1 MAGGA
6 LGSLT
11 VKLGLDAVDFTA
23 GLSKA
28 DYQAKQFGE
37 SIGRGIQA
45 GATLAVTAIGA
56 LSVAAL
62 GSAVAIDKLIK
73 KAADFQDL
81 AEMTGASAEGLA
93 SFGVAAGT
101 AGTNVESI
109 AAATIKLTKSL
120 VGVDDE
126 SKAAGAALGAIGI
139 KIEDFKKLD
148 PVAQYEAVGKALGN
162 FADGAGKT
170 AVAVALFGKSGA
182 EQLKVFKALEE
193 QGGRQVILTAEQIR
207 QADEYADRQARASAE
222 LSLYAQAVA
231 TETLPAITAFT
242 DALTDT
248 IKELLGVEKGATQL
262 AASQAVREFAQG
274 AAIAIAEVIDAAY
287 NAGKAL
293 YALSGSLKVIAN
305 DVSLFGRLSPG
316 GLIAG
321 VFGDESNSIKNVL
334 KKREDDLKEANQRY
348 ANLATGLGLADKL
361 RANFAKQSFV
371 DPRILGNPGSIAQ
384 QTGRQIDFSGPE
396 KADKAAKAAANAAKK
411 QLSAAE
417 SYIEALRKQ
426 DEKTQE
432 LTATEKVLADIQA
445 GRFVAA
451 GKFTE
456 AEALRLAKR
465 LDAMKE
471 EEFRIKAGRD
481 AAIAAGDATTE
492 TARKVAQLYEQTRT
506 PLEKLNAE
514 QAELYKL
521 LDAGGPAA
529 DAAARRIFD
538 LSEQY
543 DEATK
548 KTKEAKSA
556 AEEIGLAFTSAFED
570 AVVSGAKFSDVLKSL
585 GQDLLKLAVRKTI
598 TEPLFNAVS
607 GSGFFDSL
615 GSIFGGG
622 KAAGGPVD
630 AGRLYRVNENG
641 PEMLDVNGS
650 QYLMMGSK
658 GGTVRPGATS
668 GSGGGPLVINVGAG
682 ASRAEVIAAVQQGV
696 ATSVGMVAES
706 NRRRGGI

>member
-231 TETLPAITAFT
+231 TEALPAIAAFT
-242 DALTDT
+242 DALSDT

-305 DVSLFGRLSPG
+305 DVALFGRLSPG

-426 DEKTQE
+426 DEKTEQ

-456 AEALRLAKR
+456 AEALRLAREIDLSKEMTLQLKARRDAVVAEGDAILKANEARQASLKQMLDATPGAKLQKDRADVQLLTEEFEAGRLSEEKYLEAVTAR
-465 LDAMKE
+465 LD
-471 EEFRIKAGRD
+471 
-481 AAIAAGDATTE
+481 
-492 TARKVAQLYEQTRT
+492 L
-506 PLEKLNAE
+506 
-514 QAELYKL
+514 
-521 LDAGGPAA
+521 
-529 DAAARRIFD
+529 
-538 LSEQY
+538 
-543 DEATK
+543 
-548 KTKEAKSA
+548 TKEKVKETKTL
-556 AEEIGLAFTSAFED
+556 AEELGLTFSSAFED
-570 AVVSGAKFSDVLKSL
+570 AIVSGAKFSDVIKSL

-598 TEPLFNAVS
+598 TEPLMNAI
-607 GSGFFDSL
+607 GGADFFS
-615 GSIFGGG
+615 SIFGGG